1 MIIVGSQL
9 KGKNVRMVTQH
20 KLKEKYKKNTMIGIG
35 EVQGPCCNQKKKTH
49 RYLRSELTPVARLK
63 SKSHN
68 NAEAIQ
74 A

>member
-9 KGKNVRMVTQH
+9 KEKNVRTVTEH
-20 KLKEKYKKNTMIGIG
+20 KLKEKYKENTIIGIG
-35 EVQGPCCNQKKKTH
+35 DVQGPCCNQKTH
-49 RYLRSELTPVARLK
+49 RYLRSELAPVARLE
-63 SKSHN
+63 SKSHS